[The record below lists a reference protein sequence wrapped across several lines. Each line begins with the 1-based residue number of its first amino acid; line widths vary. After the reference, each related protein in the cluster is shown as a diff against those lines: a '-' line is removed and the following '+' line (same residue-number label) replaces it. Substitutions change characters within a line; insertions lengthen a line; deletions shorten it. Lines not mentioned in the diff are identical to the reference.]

1 MGQEKLSLFYIYRKV
16 LFPSCVI
23 FFKTSSKRYRN
34 IKEGDLILALPAGTL
49 LDVLFARKRIATL
62 SEVSQ
67 ITYEKNSY
75 AVHLKG
81 ISRVRVT
88 KIYGFT
94 AAGYELVEEE
104 DSSYYVVIDDLRKR
118 TQELIFLINVKESDK
133 LIHLLNFINSLNQL
147 TDFISNYFV
156 VKYSQRL
163 AIFNELNAQVR
174 AHHLI
179 AILDQLIKRFKD
191 KREKASS

>member
-1 MGQEKLSLFYIYRKV
+1 MEQEKLSLFYLYRKV
-16 LFPSCVI
+16 LFPYCVI
-23 FFKTSSKRYRN
+23 YFKTSSKRYRN
-34 IKEGDLILALPAGTL
+34 LKEGDLLLTLPISTL
-49 LDVLFARKRIATL
+49 LDVLFARRRIATL
-62 SEVSQ
+62 SEVTK
-67 ITYEKNSY
+67 ITCENSSC

-81 ISRVRVT
+81 ISRVRLT
-88 KIYGFT
+88 KIHGFST
-94 AAGYELVEEE
+94 AEYKLVEEE
-104 DSSYYVVIDDLRKR
+104 DPSHYEAIDVLRKK

-163 AIFNELNAQVR
+163 AIFNELNALVR
-174 AHHLI
+174 AHQLI

-191 KREKASS
+191 KREKAFS